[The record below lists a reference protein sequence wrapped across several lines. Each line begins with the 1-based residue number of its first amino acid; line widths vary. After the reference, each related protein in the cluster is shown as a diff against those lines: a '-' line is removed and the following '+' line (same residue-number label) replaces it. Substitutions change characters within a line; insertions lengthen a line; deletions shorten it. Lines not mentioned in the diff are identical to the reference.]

1 MKTFHL
7 FTCIALSLLL
17 LYACQPE
24 TDLASVNAA
33 KVFFENQA
41 STLSLPLIDVPQ
53 TKSTDLLEMAQSVY
67 PVWEKAITSEVDGR
81 TIVEVPLS
89 GAVKVVGAIV
99 TIKEGHYNINRAT
112 CNSYLVLEYVEKDPI
127 LYIETFLQKGNR
139 CTMTAAS
146 NRDKEE
152 GFRIL
157 SDLDGHV
164 FESTGFQ
171 NGLVRSVSNRHHII
185 DITRIKNV
193 DYFGFRFAYAITDT
207 ATKGGCPGYEEN
219 ILCPNCLNSFW
230 GNPGDPGLVCP
241 FCSYEFSTNGDQI
254 CPTCEKPLDQCVCQN
269 PAGTCPPCGQLLD
282 DCDSNCSSSP
292 DCPCD
297 SGLH

>member
-53 TKSTDLLEMAQSVY
+53 TKSTDLKKFVQSVY

-99 TIKEGHYNINRAT
+99 TIDAGTYDIHRAT
-112 CNSYLVLEYVEKDPI
+112 AKSYLVFDFKDANPDMYV
-127 LYIETFLQKGNR
+127 ETFLQKGKK
-139 CTMTAAS
+139 CTMTAGS
-146 NRDKEE
+146 DRERVV
-152 GFRIL
+152 GVLIL
-157 SDLDGHV
+157 SDMDGHV
-164 FESTGFQ
+164 FDKTGFE
-171 NGLVRSVSNRHHII
+171 NGKTHTLTGHTHKI
-185 DITRIKNV
+185 DITRIKDV
-193 DYFGFRFAYAITDT
+193 DYFGYRIAYAFTE
-207 ATKGGCPGYEEN
+207 TKGGCPGYQEW
-219 ILCPNCLNSFW
+219 ILCPNCFTHFW
-230 GNPGDPGLVCP
+230 GNPEDPNLQCP
-241 FCSYEFSTNGDQI
+241 YCGQKFTENGDAYCHSCGHLLTECI
-254 CPTCEKPLDQCVCQN
+254 CANGDEC
-269 PAGTCPPCGQLLD
+269 APCGQPD
-282 DCDSNCSSSP
+282 AYCNNDCQTSP
-292 DCPCD
+292 YCTCD
-297 SGLH
+297 GGLH